1 MKIILSNSE
10 LTATINSF
18 GAELISLKN
27 KSNREFIWE
36 GNPDFWGKHSPIL
49 FPIVGSLKNDSYCY
63 NTTTYHLPRH
73 GFAREMEFDLI
84 DKTENTAIFSLKQ
97 SINTLEKYP
106 FNFELQI
113 SYNLTNS
120 ALNIGFKVI
129 NNNDFSMPFS
139 IGAHPAFALAN
150 DFENYQLVFE
160 KSENLIVSKLENDII
175 SNSTYPLPI
184 ENNCLPLNYSLFEN
198 DALIFKTIESKSVTL
213 AENNIPFLKVHYK
226 DFPSL
231 GIWTKSQAPFIC
243 IEPWIGYADTIE
255 NNGNIS
261 DKEGIKIL
269 RDKQTFETNYLIE
282 IL

>member
-84 DKTENTAIFSLKQ
+84 EKTENTAVFSLKQ

-160 KSENLIVSKLENDII
+160 KSENLIVSKLENDLI

-255 NNGNIS
+255 NNGNIT